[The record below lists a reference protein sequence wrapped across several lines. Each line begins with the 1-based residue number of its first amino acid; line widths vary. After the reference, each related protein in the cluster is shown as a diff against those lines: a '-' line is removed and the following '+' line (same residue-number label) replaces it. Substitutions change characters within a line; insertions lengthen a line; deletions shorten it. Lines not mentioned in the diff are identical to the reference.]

1 MAIQLNTTECDAI
14 LFYMHYSICQRSII
28 IPDAYKRVYVDL
40 IRKIIQYSFDLQ
52 NEIKDE

>member
-14 LFYMHYSICQRSII
+14 LYFMHYSICQRSIV
-28 IPDAYKRVYVDL
+28 IPEAYKRVYVDL
-40 IRKIIQYSFDLQ
+40 TRKIIQYSIDLQ